1 MATFAMICNNRVI
14 EILYDL
20 EVAPVWPPDQLGN
33 PVTSVEC
40 SAEATRDWLYNPETG
55 EVFEPEKPEE
65 VDPEK
70 PIEPT
75 QLDTIEESQ
84 LIIMEAL
91 AEQYELNE
99 ERHIDDLEIKAEI
112 YEAILELGG
121 NA

>member
-1 MATFAMICNNRVI
+1 MATFAMICDNRVI
-14 EILYDL
+14 EVLYDL
-20 EVAPVWPPDQLGN
+20 EVAPIWPPDQLGN
-33 PVTSVEC
+33 PVTAVEC
-40 SAEATRDWLYNPETG
+40 SADATRDWSYNPETG
-55 EVFEPEKPEE
+55 EVFEPKIPEHVE
-65 VDPEK
+65 PVEP
-70 PIEPT
+70 EPT

-99 ERHIDDLEIKAEI
+99 ERRIDDLEVQAEI

>member
-14 EILYDL
+14 EVLYDL

-33 PVTSVEC
+33 PVTAVEC
-40 SAEATRDWLYNPETG
+40 SAEATRDWSYNPETG
-55 EVFEPEKPEE
+55 EVYEPEVPEYI
-65 VDPEK
+65 DPEQ
-70 PIEPT
+70 EPSK
-75 QLDTIEESQ
+75 LDTIEESQ

-121 NA
+121 NV